1 MMPGSGEVSVLGVGR
16 SGIAASRLLRRHG
29 YPVYVSDR
37 ATSPEA
43 RAAAQALEAAG
54 ATSQLGAHDLDR
66 IARAALVVASPGI
79 PPDAPPLRAARAAG
93 VEVIGELELALRL
106 APRVPYVAVTGTN
119 GKTTTT
125 ALVGHILRSLGYD
138 ASDAG
143 NIGVPLADVMLREK
157 LPDWIAL
164 EVSSFQLHDAPSIE
178 PAVGILTNLSPDH
191 LDRYASV
198 SDYYADKMRLFA
210 NASDRS
216 VWVLNADDPITRH
229 HVPHVAGTTLRFSLE
244 QRAEAYYSQ
253 ADDSLVLLGEPLMQ
267 RDELPLL
274 GGHNVANAL
283 AASLAVAA
291 LSETHRTGS
300 ARQVIAAALRSFAPL
315 SHRLEVVAEADGL
328 LWINDSKATNVSS
341 TRVAIDGMTRP
352 TILLLG
358 GRHKGEPYS
367 ALEQPIREHVRRVV
381 AFGESAQMIQHDLAG
396 TVPVD
401 VLGSDFAAVVEH
413 ARKAALP
420 GEAVLLS
427 PACSS
432 FDMFNNYEERGALF
446 GKLARGES

>member
-1 MMPGSGEVSVLGVGR
+1 MPVSGEVSVLGVGR
-16 SGIAASRLLRRHG
+16 SGVAASRLLRRYG
-29 YPVYVSDR
+29 YPVYASDS
-37 ATSPEA
+37 ATSPVAHTAAKLLEGA
-43 RAAAQALEAAG
+43 GAAA
-54 ATSQLGAHDLDR
+54 QLGAHDLDR

-79 PPDAPPLRAARAAG
+79 PPEAPALRAAQAAG
-93 VEVIGELELALRL
+93 VEVIGELELALRI

-125 ALVGHILRSLGYD
+125 ALVGHLLRALGYD
-138 ASDAG
+138 AVNAG
-143 NIGVPLADVMLREK
+143 NIGIPLADVMLRQE

-198 SDYYADKMRLFA
+198 DDYYADKMRLFA

-216 VWVLNADDPITRH
+216 VWVVNADDPITRDQLRE
-229 HVPHVAGTTLRFSLE
+229 VAGTTLRFSLE
-244 QRAEAYYSQ
+244 RKVEAYYAE
-253 ADDSLVLLGEPLMQ
+253 ADDSLVLLGEPLLD
-267 RDELPLL
+267 RGALPLM
-274 GGHNVANAL
+274 GRHNVANAL

-291 LSETHRTGS
+291 LSETHRTAS

-315 SHRLEVVAEADGL
+315 AHRLEIVAEVDGVQ
-328 LWINDSKATNVSS
+328 WINDSKATNVSS
-341 TRVAIDGMTRP
+341 TYVAVDGMTRP

-367 ALEQPIREHVRRVV
+367 ALEQPIRAHVTRVI
-381 AFGESAQMIQHDLAG
+381 AYGESAALVQRDLTG
-396 TVPVD
+396 IVPVD
-401 VLGSDFAAVVEH
+401 RLGSDFAEVVDH
-413 ARKAALP
+413 ARRAASA
-420 GEAVLLS
+420 GDAVLLS

-432 FDMFNNYEERGALF
+432 FDMFSDYEERGALF
-446 GKLARGES
+446 ARLARGES